1 MSAIMRK
8 RIESLLRGDA
18 LSSVSCTSDEE
29 YDYDS
34 ALDDDDEIRSY
45 IVTRLKIEGFTPSQ
59 ARQAY
64 ISIKSTSTYGA
75 QIDSINQDQLE
86 KIHDQCL
93 QWLCVQL
100 NEDQLPEGFNP
111 SGQTLDV
118 LQRPAKQPI
127 SRKQSHMHR
136 NDNNYSPELKKASQ
150 SYGVSDEDMEFI
162 LNKSSGALNTER
174 SLQKNIWHALCCASG
189 VSIRDQLEISDG
201 ASNGDVQENKILI
214 DEEFGALSAIFSSQ
228 ELLIIQNEGNCSN
241 ISIVRLSL
249 ANNDFVDDAT
259 LNIFIQPQ
267 LYPINDYP
275 MVLLSGRWKREG
287 FGVHIHIEII
297 KFLFG
302 LNLGEPMVYEL
313 YGFTS
318 NLIQNDSIIKGSF
331 GKLPCLKSFRSEEER
346 IIISREEK
354 SYTYQDSCNLKNTT
368 ERHSKPLRPMVKS
381 DFWSKP
387 PHSASTAVINPSI
400 KCDITEARKQLPAA
414 DLRKEFLTMLRQ
426 SEKVGNRVSVVT
438 GATGCGKSTQLPQF
452 ILEDKPTSA
461 KIVVT
466 QPRRLAA
473 IGVASRVAV
482 ERGEGLPG
490 EGSVGYAV
498 RGEVRCNKNTR
509 LLFCTTGVLLRHMQS
524 EAPLENITH
533 IVIDECHER
542 NLDTDILLGLLK
554 ALLPSLPHIQVISF
568 IFLRNALHLLF

>member
-18 LSSVSCTSDEE
+18 SSSVSCNSDEEE

-34 ALDDDDEIRSY
+34 ALDEDDEIRSY
-45 IVTRLKIEGFTPSQ
+45 ILTRLKSEGFTPSQ
-59 ARQAY
+59 ARKAF
-64 ISIKSTSTYGA
+64 ISIKSDGN
-75 QIDSINQDQLE
+75 SINEDQLD

-93 QWLCVQL
+93 QWLCVHL

-118 LQRPAKQPI
+118 LLRPAKQPI
-127 SRKQSHMHR
+127 SRSQSHMHL
-136 NDNNYSPELKKASQ
+136 NDNSYSPGLMRAAQ

-162 LNKSSGALNTER
+162 SNKASAALNTER
-174 SLQKNIWHALCCASG
+174 SVQKHIWHALCCASG
-189 VSIRDQLEISDG
+189 VSVRDQLEISDG

-228 ELLIIQNEGNCSN
+228 ELLIIQNEGKYSN
-241 ISIVRLSL
+241 VSTVRLSL
-249 ANNDFVDDAT
+249 AKNDFVDDAT

-267 LYPINDYP
+267 LYPIYDYP

-302 LNLGEPMVYEL
+302 LPLGEPMVYEL
-313 YGFTS
+313 YGFAS
-318 NLIQNDSIIKGSF
+318 NLIRNYSIIKGNF
-331 GKLPCLKSFRSEEER
+331 DKLPRLKSFLTEEEK
-346 IIISREEK
+346 IITTKEEIS
-354 SYTYQDSCNLKNTT
+354 YPYQESCNLKNTT
-368 ERHSKPLRPMVKS
+368 ERHSKPLRPRVKS

-387 PHSASTAVINPSI
+387 PHSASTALINPSI
-400 KCDITEARKQLPAA
+400 KRDITEARKQLPAA
-414 DLRKEFLTMLRQ
+414 DSREEFLTILRQ

-438 GATGCGKSTQLPQF
+438 GATGCGKTTQLPQF
-452 ILEDKPTSA
+452 ILEDQPTSA

-542 NLDTDILLGLLK
+542 NLDTDILLGLVK
-554 ALLPSLPHIQVISF
+554 ALLPSLPHLQVISYSF
-568 IFLRNALHLLF
+568 SRNALHLLF